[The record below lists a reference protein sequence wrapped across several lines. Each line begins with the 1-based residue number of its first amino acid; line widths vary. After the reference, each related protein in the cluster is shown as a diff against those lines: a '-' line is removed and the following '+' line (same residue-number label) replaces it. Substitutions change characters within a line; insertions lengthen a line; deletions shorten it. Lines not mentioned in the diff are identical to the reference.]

1 MPLFTLQEV
10 QQVLRARVDHGSARG
25 GIRRISTDSRD
36 VRRGDLF
43 IALKG
48 DRFDGH
54 DYVEKAIRQGAVGA
68 VVSEQFR
75 RSAANTSGGRLFAV
89 PDPLI
94 AFQDLAAHHRQRFD
108 IPVVAVTGSNGKTTT
123 KEMVTRVMA
132 ERWRTLKTEA
142 NFNNRVGVPQT
153 LLRLTPRHKA
163 AVIEMGV
170 DAPGQTTRL
179 AEITHPTVGLITNI
193 GPDHMEFFGT
203 LEASAASKGELL
215 DVLPQDGLAVLNADD
230 PFFRS
235 LSSRARCSMISFGFS
250 KTAQVR
256 AEQLSAETRSGST
269 FRLFLP
275 GQRRGVLVS
284 LRTFGEH
291 NVLNALAAAAV
302 GHGLGVSTAAIARG
316 LSKFRPAMMRSEVHR
331 VRGMTVINDS
341 YNANPASMRAAI
353 DLLVSLGG
361 KDRTIAVLGDM
372 LELGPGADA
381 FHREVGAHVAR
392 QGVSELIACGSLG
405 RKISESA
412 ITAGMGRAQ
421 VHDAPDALGAIPI
434 VKTLVRRGDVVLV
447 KASRGMRLE
456 RVVEALQKPMDD

>member
-10 QQVLRARVDHGSARG
+10 QEVLRARAGDGERPETQ
-25 GIRRISTDSRD
+25 IRRICTDSRD

-54 DYVEKAIRQGAVGA
+54 DFVENALRQGAVGA

-75 RSAANTSGGRLFAV
+75 LSGTKMPAGRLFAV
-89 PDPLI
+89 VDPLA
-94 AFQDLAAHHRQRFD
+94 AFQDLACYHRQRFD
-108 IPVVAVTGSNGKTTT
+108 IPIVAVTGSNGKTTT
-123 KEMVTRVMA
+123 KEMVARVLA
-132 ERWRTLKTEA
+132 ERWSTLKTEA

-153 LLRLTPRHKA
+153 LLRLTPRHQA

-170 DAPGQTTRL
+170 DAPGQTARL

-193 GPDHMEFFGT
+193 GPDHLEFFGT

-215 DVLPQDGLAVLNADD
+215 DLLPKDGLAVLNADD

-235 LSSRARCSMISFGFS
+235 LSSRARCTMISFGFS
-250 KTAQVR
+250 KAAQVR
-256 AEQLSAETRSGST
+256 ADQIRADTRRGSA
-269 FRLFLP
+269 FRLLLP
-275 GQRRGVLVS
+275 GHRRGVPVS
-284 LRTFGEH
+284 IRTFGEH

-302 GHGLGVSTAAIARG
+302 GHGLGVSTTAIARG
-316 LSKFRPAMMRSEVHR
+316 LSKFRPATMRSEVHT

-353 DLLVSLGG
+353 DLLVGLGAEH
-361 KDRTIAVLGDM
+361 RTIAVLGDM
-372 LELGPGADA
+372 LELGSDSEA
-381 FHREVGAHVAR
+381 FHREVGEHVAR

-405 RKISESA
+405 RKISDGA
-412 ITAGMGRAQ
+412 RAAGMANAR
-421 VHDAPDALGAIPI
+421 VHDAPDALGAIPF
-434 VKTLVRRGDVVLV
+434 VKSLVRRGDVVLV
-447 KASRGMRLE
+447 KASRGMRIE
-456 RVVEALQKPMDD
+456 RVVEALQKN